1 MTALPCFLCDEML
14 GRLARYLRAAGY
26 DTMLATGGTADRDL
40 LHLAAAE
47 ARYFLTLDRAI
58 PQHKAS
64 AGIVFLLP
72 NGDLDD
78 LALAVA
84 QRFALDW
91 VSHAFTRCMIDNAP
105 LAAIAGA
112 QRLAQPMND
121 ATTRDSATCA
131 GAPMVTCPAC
141 RRVYWAGSHY
151 RRMRTRLLRWQ
162 RAAFASQP
170 SS

>member
-72 NGDLDD
+72 NGDTLPPTGRSVEIRGMEVVQVRPDGKIVLNSLYYD
-78 LALAVA
+78 NLASMSQLG
-84 QRFALDW
+84 L
-91 VSHAFTRCMIDNAP
+91 IP
-105 LAAIAGA
+105 EAAIA
-112 QRLAQPMND
+112 
-121 ATTRDSATCA
+121 
-131 GAPMVTCPAC
+131 
-141 RRVYWAGSHY
+141 
-151 RRMRTRLLRWQ
+151 
-162 RAAFASQP
+162 
-170 SS
+170 